1 MNNNPLISIVI
12 PSFNGSNFL
21 AKAIDSV
28 LRQDYKNIELILIN
42 DCSTDNS
49 LQIMQE
55 YQAKN
60 LGKIKLINNQQNLGL
75 PATLNKAFSLANG
88 EVFGWIS
95 DDNIFDDSAISKMLS
110 KMFADYPDSYDVIY
124 SDYQLINSLGDV
136 TKNIK
141 VGEIDKIIFK
151 YAIGPCFIFK
161 KECFNATGGFNEDYK
176 MCEDY
181 YFILQLYN
189 MNFKFSKI
197 DNFLFKFRIHNN
209 QMSSNNKA
217 LTDNTQKIILDN
229 AKNNKHKIGKKNLAK
244 IYLTCFIKNTNKANF
259 NLLAKAFSSH
269 PLYFVMQIHKIVAR
283 ILG

>member
-49 LQIMQE
+49 LKIMRE
-55 YQAKN
+55 YQEKN
-60 LGKIKLINNQQNLGL
+60 TSKIKLINNQKNLGL
-75 PATLNKAFSLANG
+75 SATLNKAFSFANG

-95 DDNIFDDSAISKMLS
+95 DDNIFDDRAISKMLS
-110 KMFADYPDSYDVIY
+110 KMFANYPDSYDVIY
-124 SDYQLINSLGDV
+124 GNYQLIDNLGKV
-136 TKNIK
+136 TMNVK
-141 VGEIDKIIFK
+141 VGKIDKIIFK

-161 KECFNATGGFNEDYK
+161 KECFDITGGFNEDYK

-189 MNFKFSKI
+189 MNFKFAKI
-197 DNFLFKFRIHNN
+197 DDFLFKFRIHNG
-209 QMSSNNKA
+209 QMSSNSKA
-217 LTDNTQKIILDN
+217 LIDNTEKIILDN

-244 IYLTCFIKNTNKANF
+244 IYLTCFIKNNNKINF
-259 NLLAKAFSSH
+259 NLLVMAFFSH
-269 PLYFVMQIHKIVAR
+269 PLYFIMQIHKIIAR
-283 ILG
+283 ILD